1 MKATD
6 IAKAII
12 FLMDIYGL
20 AEPNSTIAEV
30 GKGKIPKLMYIAMGI
45 ALKIGIVPK
54 TAVMDTY
61 ENIALECYF
70 LPQDKVIVSLF
81 NEIPEAWPLG
91 PMFKKIYRNYEQ
103 LHIEA
108 LSANYKPFYEVKEGE
123 YVKQDKE
130 LKLYTNS
137 IENVWGTLKRGIIGI
152 YHHVSKKHLQG

>member
-20 AEPNSTIAEV
+20 NKKLNV
-30 GKGKIPKLMYIAMGI
+30 CKVKIPKLMYIAMGV

-108 LSANYKPFYEVKEGE
+108 LSANYKPFYEVKEGW
-123 YVKQDKE
+123 V
-130 LKLYTNS
+130 
-137 IENVWGTLKRGIIGI
+137 V
-152 YHHVSKKHLQG
+152 H

>member
-20 AEPNSTIAEV
+20 NKKLNV
-30 GKGKIPKLMYIAMGI
+30 CKVKIPKLMYIAMGV

-108 LSANYKPFYEVKEGE
+108 LSANYKPFYEVKEGKV
-123 YVKQDKE
+123 YQSKE
-130 LKLYTNS
+130 M
-137 IENVWGTLKRGIIGI
+137 KR
-152 YHHVSKKHLQG
+152 